1 MKKVKTFYVSH
12 RISDGGKLSQ
22 KECEKNCRRVINF
35 VNLLRKKYPNYHFYI
50 PAESEPF
57 VHNAY
62 IMRLLNYN
70 QIIEIDCAII
80 LNCDAVI
87 FYDPDGFS
95 KGMKLEKEF
104 TLTYNI
110 PYADIANVLE
120 FEVADG
126 LFWEND
132 K

>member
-1 MKKVKTFYVSH
+1 MEHTKTFYVSH
-12 RISDGGKLSQ
+12 RISGGGKFSQ
-22 KECEKNCRRVINF
+22 KECEENCKKVIEF
-35 VNLLRKKYPNYHFYI
+35 VNQLRKKYPQYYFYV

-62 IMRLLNYN
+62 VMRLLNYD

-95 KGMKLEKEF
+95 EGMEREKKF
-104 TLTYNI
+104 TLEHNI
-110 PYADIANVLE
+110 DYTTVINLTE

-126 LFWEND
+126 LFWEN